1 MNAVLAAGAVLA
13 AIMATRAA
21 RLLSSALWLA
31 AVSALL
37 SVLFFD
43 LGARQVAVI
52 ELSVG
57 AGLVTVLFIFA
68 INLAGEAG
76 KPPAA
81 VVPSWLAAG
90 IAVLVPVLLAA
101 LAAFEAVATP
111 AVAGPAFAEML
122 WQQRGLDVL
131 VQIVLIFAG
140 VLGLL
145 GLLAEVEAPLGRSA
159 VKEVVARREQDLLAL
174 ESAARKEEVRV

>member
-1 MNAVLAAGAVLA
+1 
-13 AIMATRAA
+13 
-21 RLLSSALWLA
+21 
-31 AVSALL
+31 
-37 SVLFFD
+37 
-43 LGARQVAVI
+43 
-52 ELSVG
+52 
-57 AGLVTVLFIFA
+57 
-68 INLAGEAG
+68 
-76 KPPAA
+76 
-81 VVPSWLAAG
+81 
-90 IAVLVPVLLAA
+90 
-101 LAAFEAVATP
+101 
-111 AVAGPAFAEML
+111 VAGPAFAEML

>member
-1 MNAVLAAGAVLA
+1 MNVILVAAAVLAAV
-13 AIMATRAA
+13 MATRAA

-81 VVPSWLAAG
+81 VVPPWLAAG
-90 IAVLVPVLLAA
+90 VAVLVPVLLAA
-101 LAAFEAVATP
+101 LAAFEAA
-111 AVAGPAFAEML
+111 AGLTEPSTTFAAML

-140 VLGLL
+140 VMGLL

-159 VKEVVARREQDLLAL
+159 AKEVVARREQDLLAL
-174 ESAARKEEVRV
+174 ESAAREEEVRV